1 MELAPVRPA
10 IVVLTGFIVALV
22 GVLLGLWW
30 MPFLAGAAIGMVVH
44 RPALA
49 IPAGGVTGLVSWLLP
64 LLGIE
69 MRYGLTPAAVSLAAV
84 MGFGHQGSVPVVL
97 TLLVGTLLGLCGAW
111 VACAVRML
119 VRPAPR

>member
-1 MELAPVRPA
+1 MEPESVRPA
-10 IVVLTGFIVALV
+10 ILVLTAFIVALV
-22 GVLLGLWW
+22 GVLLGVWW
-30 MPFLAGAAIGMVVH
+30 TPFLAGAAIGLVVI

-49 IPAGGVTGLVSWLLP
+49 IPAGGVIGLISWLLP

-97 TLLVGTLLGLCGAW
+97 TLLVGTLLGLTGAW
-111 VACAVRML
+111 LACAVRML
-119 VRPAPR
+119 LRPAPR